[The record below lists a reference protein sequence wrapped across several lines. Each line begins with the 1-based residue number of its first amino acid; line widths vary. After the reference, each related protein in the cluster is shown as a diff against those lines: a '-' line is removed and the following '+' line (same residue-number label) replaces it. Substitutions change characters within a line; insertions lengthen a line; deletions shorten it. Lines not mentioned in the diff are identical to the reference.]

1 MERVFLGDASAYAKF
16 LWWGMY
22 LVYSRNSKQ
31 ASRAGMERARERVV
45 RGKVKRRAGVFSGRA
60 LSLNFVL
67 SAMRS
72 RRSFQQRMT

>member
-1 MERVFLGDASAYAKF
+1 
-16 LWWGMY
+16 
-22 LVYSRNSKQ
+22 
-31 ASRAGMERARERVV
+31 MERARERVV